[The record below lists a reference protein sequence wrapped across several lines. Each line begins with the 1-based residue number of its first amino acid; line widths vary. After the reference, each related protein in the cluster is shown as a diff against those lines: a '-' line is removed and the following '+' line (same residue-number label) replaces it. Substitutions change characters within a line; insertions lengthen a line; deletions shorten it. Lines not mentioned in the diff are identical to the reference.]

1 MEVESIKGFEELGIP
16 ENAFYPVSIDYT
28 GSPGTY
34 PKLFFY
40 DLFIIISEYTDLSPD
55 APEKRVRSLYRWL

>member
-34 PKLFFY
+34 LKLFFMIY
-40 DLFIIISEYTDLSPD
+40 LLLYLSTLSCLQIHQ
-55 APEKRVRSLYRWL
+55 KS

>member
-55 APEKRVRSLYRWL
+55 APEEGVRSLYRWL